1 MLQAHSASISYDAR
15 KDICTV
21 ISESK
26 HHSSDVS
33 TKMNSLPNSVT
44 VIPNIARRSLEHGGI
59 SRVNANVCRVTVIVI
74 SSTFACIHTV
84 ARPIQA
90 IYMECCE
97 RDQSDYLNSSRYMY
111 VYKDHEPRSHNIH
124 PSLYVAHQRL
134 VHLLAYSRQDTS
146 ITKAPL
152 SHHTYQPGLHMQIIA
167 TIQSQPHNVKTWQ
180 QQQSDL

>member
-1 MLQAHSASISYDAR
+1 LLQAHSASISYDAR

-111 VYKDHEPRSHNIH
+111 VYKDYEPRSHNIH

-134 VHLLAYSRQDTS
+134 VHLLSYSRQDTS
-146 ITKAPL
+146 ITNALPQP
-152 SHHTYQPGLHMQIIA
+152 SHVPTRSPHADHNHDTVTTSQCQDMA
-167 TIQSQPHNVKTWQ
+167 TTTK
-180 QQQSDL
+180 